1 MMPQDFQILF
11 TYLIKI
17 NIIQLKN
24 LSNFLIKLKEI
35 ILELIQKK
43 LLKLIQISQIFS
55 HMIKLKGLMKKLLT
69 IKRLYQSHLLFMTI
83 QISII

>member
-69 IKRLYQSHLLFMTI
+69 IKRLYQFHLLFMTI
-83 QISII
+83 KISII